1 MGDVATSLDFPKFE
15 FLYETYQFGGN
26 HVKVYLFLAA
36 LGLRCCVGSSLA
48 AVCGFPI
55 TVASAVVVQAR
66 VQALQQL
73 QHMGLVVAAP
83 GL

>member
-15 FLYETYQFGGN
+15 FLYEMYQFGGN
-26 HVKVYLFLAA
+26 HLKVYLFLAA

-55 TVASAVVVQAR
+55 TVASAVVQAR

-73 QHMGLVVAAP
+73 QHVGLVVAAP